1 VEVHLMRWFCLNEYI
16 KNTRTCSKQLEHCLA
31 CVVMFKDFC
40 ENSLFLATMYFGSF
54 IPNR

>member
-1 VEVHLMRWFCLNEYI
+1 MEVHLMRWFCLNEYI